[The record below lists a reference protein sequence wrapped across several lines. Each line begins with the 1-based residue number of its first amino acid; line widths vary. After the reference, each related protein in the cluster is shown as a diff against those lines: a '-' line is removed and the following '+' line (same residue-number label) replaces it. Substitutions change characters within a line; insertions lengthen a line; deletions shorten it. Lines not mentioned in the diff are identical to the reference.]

1 MQTIDVEQIVLNS
14 LKEALETCIEIDD
27 RPPGTAFA
35 LLLTLQYYMTH
46 NDFKEYLKTNKI
58 LKKINKSII
67 D

>member
-1 MQTIDVEQIVLNS
+1 MQTIDVDQVVLKS
-14 LKEALETCIEIDD
+14 LKESLEACIEIDD

>member
-1 MQTIDVEQIVLNS
+1 MQTYEVDKIVLQS
-14 LKEALETCIEIDD
+14 LKESLEACIEIDD

-58 LKKINKSII
+58 LKKINKSILE
-67 D
+67 